1 MSTAPFLQSR
11 FYVLTVYVASSWE
24 IIFDQ
29 NQPRSIILS
38 PSSHDQ
44 DPAENLMGY
53 HKNQTGTL
61 ENGEVPQKVLEILRG
76 GFSGVC
82 RRFLLSSALKR
93 AYMAEKPFPGAQK

>member
-1 MSTAPFLQSR
+1 
-11 FYVLTVYVASSWE
+11 
-24 IIFDQ
+24 
-29 NQPRSIILS
+29 
-38 PSSHDQ
+38 
-44 DPAENLMGY
+44 MGY